1 MPRGLRL
8 YSLPMGFMARRLSL
22 IVARISQPCS
32 PALGPWQAAQPEN
45 WLGRSDGETMT
56 SVYLD
61 EIQPGMSATIERTVT
76 ERDVQ
81 LFSESTGDMNPVHFD
96 EEFARKTVFRGRVA
110 HGALSIGFISALL
123 GTKLPGDGSIFLSAS
138 IVFKLPVRIGDTVVT
153 TATVREI
160 NGRAVV
166 MDCVCTVDDKQV
178 LASEAH
184 VLAPRRPVGPK
195 D

>member
-1 MPRGLRL
+1 
-8 YSLPMGFMARRLSL
+8 
-22 IVARISQPCS
+22 
-32 PALGPWQAAQPEN
+32 
-45 WLGRSDGETMT
+45 MT

-61 EIQPGMSATIERTVT
+61 ELQPGMSASITRTVT
-76 ERDVQ
+76 EQHIQ
-81 LFSESTGDMNPVHFD
+81 LFGEATGDMNPVHFD

-184 VLAPRRPVGPK
+184 VLAPRRPVSPK